1 MPFCLKCG
9 TELGENQAFCH
20 SCGNKIE
27 TPQTQAVPPQTQ
39 AVPPQTQAVP
49 PSPSGKSMTTV
60 HLLSFLLGLLIFG
73 IGNIYIGRTTRG
85 ILFLCAGIGLSVFSF
100 ILGLFSAG
108 LSLFLTIPP
117 WLAIYL
123 WQGFDAHNQAKK
135 LGIT

>member
-9 TELGENQAFCH
+9 AELGENPAFCQ
-20 SCGNKIE
+20 SCGNKVE
-27 TPQTQAVPPQTQ
+27 T
-39 AVPPQTQAVP
+39 PQTQAVP